1 MMNLNISIFYALS
14 IFAILSS
21 LMVINLSNAVHS
33 VLFLILVFCNV
44 AGLLLLFGVEFLS
57 LMLIIVYVGAIAVLF
72 LFVVMMLNVKLNTLK
87 IRSAF
92 ILPISLLIFTI
103 LFNQFGL
110 FINTFDL
117 IRFQRSELKL
127 ISWVSESGNINNVE
141 ALGKVLYTNYSLLFL
156 LCGLVLLIAMIGVI
170 TLTMH
175 QRMSVKKQK
184 IEVQLFRN
192 FDEVIKFIDLRK

>member
-72 LFVVMMLNVKLNTLK
+72 LFVVMMLNVKLNPLK

-117 IRFQRSELKL
+117 IKFQRRELKL
-127 ISWVSESGNINNVE
+127 ISWVSESGNINNTE
-141 ALGKVLYTNYSLLFL
+141 ALGKVLYTDYSLLFL
-156 LCGLVLLIAMIGVI
+156 LCGLVLLIAMVGVI

-175 QRMSVKKQK
+175 QRMNVKKQK
-184 IEVQLFRN
+184 IEVQFFRN
-192 FDEVIKFIDLRK
+192 FDEVIKFIDFRK